1 MEEDDRK
8 PERKERRAPR
18 RDPDNETDRT
28 GPLKAYKNL
37 DFLMSRGGRSLRI
50 LSEFVEPED
59 RFERFDISDTI
70 VFFGSARIRSRDVA
84 EKALESAKKHGG
96 DISRAEVTL
105 AMSRYYEEAREL
117 SFRLTEWSKGLKGEG
132 KRFVICTGGGPGIM
146 EAANR
151 GAHEAKGHNIGLNIS
166 LPFEQHENPYIS
178 RELAFDFH
186 YFFMRKFW
194 FSYLAKAM
202 VIFPGGYGTLDE
214 FFELLTLVST
224 KKMGKPMPM
233 VLYGTEYWDEIMNLD
248 AMVKFGTISPSDLE
262 LFYRTDSVDDAFA
275 FLTDALTEHHVDNP
289 GGAM

>member
-8 PERKERRAPR
+8 PERKVRRGL
-18 RDPDNETDRT
+18 ESGSGT
-28 GPLKAYKNL
+28 GGPTKAYKNL
-37 DFLMSRGGRSLRI
+37 DFLMSRAGRPLRI

-59 RFERFDISDTI
+59 RFERYDISDTI
-70 VFFGSARIRSRDVA
+70 VFFGSARIRSREVA
-84 EKALESAKKHGG
+84 EQALASARKHGG
-96 DISRAEVTL
+96 DVARAEVTL
-105 AMSRYYEEAREL
+105 SMSRYYEEAREL
-117 SFRLTEWSKGLKGEG
+117 SFRLTEWSKGLKGDA

-151 GAHEAKGHNIGLNIS
+151 GAHEAKGHNVGLNIS

-178 RELAFDFH
+178 RELTFDFH

-202 VIFPGGYGTLDE
+202 VVFPGGYGTLDE
-214 FFELLTLVST
+214 FFELMTLVST
-224 KKMGKPMPM
+224 RKMGKPVPV
-233 VLYGTEYWDEIMNLD
+233 VLYGTEYWDEIFNLD

-262 LFYRTDSVDDAFA
+262 LFHRTDSVDDAFA
-275 FLTDALTEHHVDNP
+275 YLTGALEQYHLDKP